1 MPSFVRSALL
11 VDSHHP
17 FPEPLLPVTEPGDAE
32 TSDLQA
38 AITAWERSGRPDSFD
53 PLEYFLA
60 EHPQSPWSFSLTAN
74 MGILAAR
81 QAQFGKALH
90 WLETAY
96 ELGKTQEESSLRRL
110 ADRALVEYYK
120 ETKTGLKVVS
130 IGYRSFGQVAGTVA
144 ATTAFDSVLINGM
157 YYAGALIGSV
167 LRVAVNRVA
176 ASSCECSS

>member
-81 QAQFGKALH
+81 QAQFAKALH

-110 ADRALVEYYK
+110 ADRALGELLRLYARFGDAEALERWLHEAEERPMRGRRQKAGRQHAWPCGDFVIRQGSR
-120 ETKTGLKVVS
+120 TG
-130 IGYRSFGQVAGTVA
+130 A
-144 ATTAFDSVLINGM
+144 AL
-157 YYAGALIGSV
+157 L
-167 LRVAVNRVA
+167 L
-176 ASSCECSS
+176 